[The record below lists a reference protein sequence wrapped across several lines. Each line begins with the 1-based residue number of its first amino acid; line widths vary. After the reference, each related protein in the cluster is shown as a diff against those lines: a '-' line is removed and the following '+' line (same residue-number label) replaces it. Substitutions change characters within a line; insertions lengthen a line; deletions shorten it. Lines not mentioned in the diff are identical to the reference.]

1 MIIVGELINSTRE
14 KIRKA
19 VAERNSAFVMDIAR
33 QQEAAGATYLD
44 VNAGAFA
51 EAELE
56 NLEWMV
62 KTVRE
67 ASALPLCIDS
77 PIPQAL
83 AHGCV
88 VAGGRAE
95 LINSIS
101 GEKERFRAVLP
112 IVKEHNTNVVA
123 LAMDDAGLLED
134 EEAIYAVACR
144 LVESLLSEGIAA
156 ERIFL
161 DPLVRPIGTNSAY
174 GNLTLNILRR
184 ITAQYPDIH
193 KICGLSNVS
202 FGLPK
207 RKIINRAFLV
217 LAMASGLDAA
227 ILDPLDKPL
236 MALLKG
242 AEALL
247 GRDDYCMNYIAA
259 ARSGEFE
266 QLE

>member
-1 MIIVGELINSTRE
+1 M
-14 KIRKA
+14 
-19 VAERNSAFVMDIAR
+19 
-33 QQEAAGATYLD
+33 
-44 VNAGAFA
+44 
-51 EAELE
+51 
-56 NLEWMV
+56 
-62 KTVRE
+62 
-67 ASALPLCIDS
+67 
-77 PIPQAL
+77 
-83 AHGCV
+83 
-88 VAGGRAE
+88 
-95 LINSIS
+95 
-101 GEKERFRAVLP
+101 
-112 IVKEHNTNVVA
+112 
-123 LAMDDAGLLED
+123 
-134 EEAIYAVACR
+134 
-144 LVESLLSEGIAA
+144 
-156 ERIFL
+156 
-161 DPLVRPIGTNSAY
+161 
-174 GNLTLNILRR
+174 RR